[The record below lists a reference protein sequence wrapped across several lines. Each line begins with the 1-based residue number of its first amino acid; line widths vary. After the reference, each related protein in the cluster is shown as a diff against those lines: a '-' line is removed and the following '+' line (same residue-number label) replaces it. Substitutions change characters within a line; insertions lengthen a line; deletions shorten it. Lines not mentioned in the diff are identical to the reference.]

1 MLRYNEKVR
10 ELVKK
15 PKSESLIN
23 VILSKKVRENSFY
36 YKKEYWLK
44 IDV

>member
-1 MLRYNEKVR
+1 MLKCCEKVR
-10 ELVKK
+10 GLINK